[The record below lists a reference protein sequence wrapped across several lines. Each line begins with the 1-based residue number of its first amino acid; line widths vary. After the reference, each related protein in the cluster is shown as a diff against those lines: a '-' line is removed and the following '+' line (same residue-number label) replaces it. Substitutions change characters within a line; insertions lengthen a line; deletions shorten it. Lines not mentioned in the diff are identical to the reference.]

1 MDGRLMTTAEACK
14 YMRIS
19 KSTLYKM
26 TMNREI
32 VFYKPTGGR
41 IYFKKEDLDAFL
53 TRNPITP
60 LE

>member
-1 MDGRLMTTAEACK
+1 MTTAEACK
-14 YMRIS
+14 YMQIS